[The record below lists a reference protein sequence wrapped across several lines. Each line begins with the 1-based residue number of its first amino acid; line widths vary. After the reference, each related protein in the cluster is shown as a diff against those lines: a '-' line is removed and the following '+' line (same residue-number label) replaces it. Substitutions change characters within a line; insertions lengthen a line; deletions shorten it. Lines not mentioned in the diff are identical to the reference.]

1 MKKFGALLLACV
13 LSFSLVGCG
22 NNDGGSDA
30 AASGSG
36 DVSGTV
42 ALNGSTS
49 MEELVNGL
57 KEAIVET
64 YPNLQL
70 EPQFTGSSAGVEAVT
85 NGTADIGDV
94 SRALTD
100 EEKAAGLVE
109 NVVAIDGIAVIT
121 DTANTATNLT
131 TQQLKDIYTG
141 KITNWSEVG
150 GADQNIVVIGR
161 ESGSGTRDAFEEIL
175 DIADQCQL
183 AQTLNETGAVAA
195 AVQSTPGA
203 IGYISLDALNDK
215 VKALQLDGVAPSEE
229 TVKDGSYTLQRPFV
243 MATKGEISE
252 QSAQV
257 QAVFV
262 FINSDA
268 GQEVISSVGLV
279 SAK

>member
-57 KEAIVET
+57 KEGIVET

-257 QAVFV
+257 QAVFE

-268 GQEVISSVGLV
+268 GQEVISSAGLV

>member
-100 EEKAAGLVE
+100 EEKAGGLVE

-243 MATKGEISE
+243 MATKGEISK

-257 QAVFV
+257 QAVFE

>member
-49 MEELVNGL
+49 MEKLVNGL
-57 KEAIVET
+57 KEGIVET

-100 EEKAAGLVE
+100 EEKAGGLVE
-109 NVVAIDGIAVIT
+109 NIVALDGIAVVT

-150 GADQNIVVIGR
+150 GADQKIVVIGR

-257 QAVFV
+257 QAVFE